1 MRRILLLLLIITF
14 CIESSFSQLESS
26 AFSATG
32 RGGVATTFV
41 TDYQTIGINPAN
53 LGFVKSFRE
62 FSSTITAE
70 PLTRDELFN
79 SFFKTET
86 TNLTFAEKE
95 QAVAR
100 FADKSIGVNI
110 DAMLFGFS
118 IHLPRNIGVAVSVRD
133 RVQLYTRLGRGAS
146 ELAFLGANS
155 SYFPN
160 LLLSDGSQVFN
171 PRNPTV
177 SAAYEDVIGTP
188 LPSLSEEEQSAVVL
202 GFFDEQRL
210 NDELGITD
218 LESFSSKDL
227 LSNSRIS
234 ASWFRE
240 YNISIGGRI
249 YDSYNLS
256 VYAGVGYREIRGLLV
271 VDLEI
276 SEGSDSTIFDQNY
289 LSVATG
295 LIDFD
300 QFQVRDGATFKDFL
314 FPSGVAKGRG
324 FDFGATF
331 VIKRNLYI
339 AASVTNV
346 GQITSGDSTYS
357 VGGQNLIEQF
367 GGFGLSNYNLI
378 GSQENGFA
386 IGGDNSPIDWTPQ
399 PIRKVDLPSNFRFG
413 ASYEYLRTL
422 HIGFDVVIPLNDVAG
437 NLEEPLYA
445 IGGDFRFSKIFK
457 LSSGVNI
464 GGNNGGKINIPLGI
478 TYIAKKGF
486 YEAGIATRDFA
497 TYLSNSEGSTLSF
510 ASGFLRF
517 KLGTIKQ

>member
-1 MRRILLLLLIITF
+1 M
-14 CIESSFSQLESS
+14 ESS

-53 LGFVKSFRE
+53 LGFVKSFRDPLITVGFGE

-95 QAVAR
+95 TAAER
-100 FADKSIGVNI
+100 FTDKSIGINL

-118 IHLPRNIGVAVSVRD
+118 IHLPKNIGVAVNVRD

-146 ELAFLGANS
+146 ELAFLGSNS
-155 SYFPN
+155 SYFPF
-160 LLLSDGSQVFN
+160 LQLSTPINGETIVPN
-171 PRNPTV
+171 PRHPEFQNLEP
-177 SAAYEDVIGTP
+177 
-188 LPSLSEEEQSAVVL
+188 LSEEEQSSVVL
-202 GFFDEQRL
+202 GLFDPLTNPDIEPEETKSVLR
-210 NDELGITD
+210 
-218 LESFSSKDL
+218 
-227 LSNSRIS
+227 NSRIS
-234 ASWFRE
+234 ASWLRE
-240 YNISIGGRI
+240 YNISIGARI
-249 YDSYNLS
+249 FDSYNLS
-256 VYAGVGYREIRGLLV
+256 VYAGVGYREIRGLMV
-271 VDLEI
+271 VDLDI
-276 SEGSDSTIFDQNY
+276 SESADSVLFDENY
-289 LSVATG
+289 LSVASG
-295 LIDFD
+295 LIDFE
-300 QFQVRDGATFKDFL
+300 QFQIRDGASFGDFL
-314 FPSGVAKGRG
+314 FPSGVSQGRG

-339 AASVTNV
+339 AASVNNI
-346 GQITSGDSTYS
+346 GSITSGDVTYS
-357 VGGQNLIEQF
+357 VGGEADIEQF
-367 GGFGLSNYNLI
+367 GGFGLANYNLI
-378 GSQENGFA
+378 GSQESGFA
-386 IGGDNSPIDWTPQ
+386 IGGANSPIEWTPQ
-399 PIRKVDLPSNFRFG
+399 PIRKTDLPANARFG

-422 HIGFDVVIPLNDVAG
+422 HLGFDVVVPLNEVAG

-464 GGNNGGKINIPLGI
+464 GGNNGGKVNVPLGI
-478 TYIAKKGF
+478 TYMAKKGF
-486 YEAGIATRDFA
+486 YEAGIATRDFI

-517 KLGTIKQ
+517 KFGTIRK